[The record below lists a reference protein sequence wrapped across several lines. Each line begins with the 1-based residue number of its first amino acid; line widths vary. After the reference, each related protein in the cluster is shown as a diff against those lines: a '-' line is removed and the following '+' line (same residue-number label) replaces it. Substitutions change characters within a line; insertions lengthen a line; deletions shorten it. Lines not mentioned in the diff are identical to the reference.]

1 MRKEPKV
8 QISFRLKKET
18 IDRLKTI
25 NKYHSKVD
33 DFLNFAMD
41 DYFEWLNA
49 RNEKRRATLK
59 KNEKEK
65 ELQEVKE

>member
-33 DFLNFAMD
+33 EFLNFAMD

>member
-33 DFLNFAMD
+33 KFLNFAMD
-41 DYFEWLNA
+41 DYFEWLNV
-49 RNEKRRATLK
+49 RNEKRRSTLK

-65 ELQEVKE
+65 ELQE